1 MNDARLRGEIL
12 SGHKGAAVEVPFDPA
27 ARWGS
32 RAQAIRP
39 GRRGHPVRARIEKVE
54 FESHVVARS
63 RRHWLLLSEDVLT
76 RAGAKVGD
84 VVDVELRPA

>member
-1 MNDARLRGEIL
+1 M
-12 SGHKGAAVEVPFDPA
+12 
-27 ARWGS
+27 
-32 RAQAIRP
+32 
-39 GRRGHPVRARIEKVE
+39 E

-84 VVDVELRPA
+84 VVNVALRPA